1 MILVG
6 CSGSNSQHPESA
18 VPKRTEFQELT
29 ILRLE
34 EATTLLAHNYPD
46 GAFYLAGYAVECALK
61 SAICR
66 TLNIDDF
73 FDAYSTKPH
82 GAKVKDDIVQKFKT
96 HDYGT
101 LLVLSGLYFKLETA
115 ITFDVLLGDAW
126 TIIRTLSWTEQY
138 RYEISVR
145 KEQTAVQG
153 FIDSVNIFLQWI
165 KTHW

>member
-1 MILVG
+1 M
-6 CSGSNSQHPESA
+6 
-18 VPKRTEFQELT
+18 PKRIEFQELAT
-29 ILRLE
+29 LRLE
-34 EATTLLAHNYPD
+34 EASILLAKNYPD

-61 SAICR
+61 SAIYR

-73 FDAYSTKPH
+73 FELNSAKAHS
-82 GAKVKDDIVQKFKT
+82 AKVKDDVLQKFRT

-101 LLVLSGLYFKLETA
+101 LLALSGCYYKLDTA
-115 ITFDVLLGDAW
+115 ITLDVILGDAW

-138 RYEISVR
+138 RYETTTR
-145 KEQTAVQG
+145 KGQVAVQG

>member
-1 MILVG
+1 M
-6 CSGSNSQHPESA
+6 
-18 VPKRTEFQELT
+18 PKRIEFQELAT
-29 ILRLE
+29 LRLE
-34 EATTLLAHNYPD
+34 EASILLAKNYPD

-66 TLNIDDF
+66 TLDIDDF
-73 FDAYSTKPH
+73 FELNSAKAHS
-82 GAKVKDDIVQKFKT
+82 AKVKDDVLQKFRT

-101 LLVLSGLYFKLETA
+101 LLALSGWYYKLDTA
-115 ITFDVLLGDAW
+115 ITLDVILGDAW

-138 RYEISVR
+138 RYETTTR
-145 KEQTAVQG
+145 KGQVAVQG